1 MVSNLASAL
10 HLQYYGYIWS
20 FTIAPWTVLAK
31 KTSPPTGPGHLGDV
45 GVLSPRVDQGGVTPA
60 AFCQEDASRVD
71 EDEPR
76 EDQAIHQ
83 WMSSSPKGGVCG
95 HGSDLDLS

>member
-1 MVSNLASAL
+1 M
-10 HLQYYGYIWS
+10 
-20 FTIAPWTVLAK
+20 
-31 KTSPPTGPGHLGDV
+31 
-45 GVLSPRVDQGGVTPA
+45 DQGGVTPA

>member
-1 MVSNLASAL
+1 MAAPGAS
-10 HLQYYGYIWS
+10 
-20 FTIAPWTVLAK
+20 P
-31 KTSPPTGPGHLGDV
+31 SPPGLCWPRRPAPTGPGHLGDV

-95 HGSDLDLS
+95 HGSGLDLS